1 MSRDLPIFP
10 LPVVLFP
17 GVAQPLHIFEPRYRR
32 LLADCLAGDHRFGIT
47 YVASPSPTA
56 AGAGVDPVPDP
67 GALGCIAEIQSTEAL
82 PDGRSNIVTRGERRF
97 VLDAWLES
105 EHPYRLARVS
115 EFDDDPEDAAES
127 EGLAADVR
135 RDFARVAEAVAVLT
149 DRDRNA
155 VELPADPQLLSFHVA
170 AALELEPEVK
180 LQFLQLRSTT
190 GRLRRL
196 AALLR
201 PLAADA
207 ERRAAVRHRAK
218 GNGKGGTNPKI
229 EPVS

>member
-1 MSRDLPIFP
+1 MPRELPIFP
-10 LPVVLFP
+10 LPVILFP

-32 LLADCLAGDHRFGIT
+32 LLADCLDGDHRFGIT
-47 YVASPSPTA
+47 YVAPPAA
-56 AGAGVDPVPDP
+56 AGIDPAPTP

-97 VLDAWLES
+97 VLDAWVES
-105 EHPYRLARVS
+105 DRPYRLARVS

-127 EGLAADVR
+127 AGLAADVR
-135 RDFARVAEAVAVLT
+135 RDFARVAAAVAVLT
-149 DRDRNA
+149 DRDKDT
-155 VELPADPQLLSFHVA
+155 VELPSDPQLLSFHVA

-180 LQFLQLRSTT
+180 LQFLHLRSTT

-201 PLAADA
+201 PLATDA
-207 ERRAAVRHRAK
+207 ERRAEVRHRAK
-218 GNGKGGTNPKI
+218 GNGKGGANPKI